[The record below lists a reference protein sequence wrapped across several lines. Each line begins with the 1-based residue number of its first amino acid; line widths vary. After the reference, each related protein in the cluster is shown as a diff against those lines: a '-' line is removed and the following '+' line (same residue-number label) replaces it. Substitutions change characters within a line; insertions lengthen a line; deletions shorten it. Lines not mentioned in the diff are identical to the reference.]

1 MDERHQEKVLARL
14 LARNL
19 RQHLQPGGADCPDA
33 DLLAAYSERSLGD
46 AETPRLEA
54 HFSVCGRCQ
63 EALAALTLS
72 KSEPSTAADK
82 ELVPA
87 VEGEVAGV
95 VAAMAEVSAAAP
107 PPATVAMKAA
117 APAARPAVLGSP
129 EYVKPKRRFWS
140 VRWLAP
146 AVAAAAAVLLWIG
159 LRPHLFVPRAPS
171 TQEKSKIASAPT
183 AEVTPSGT
191 PAEPPKELAQ
201 NVPPPPAAEV
211 EGRAQRA
218 VDEVG
223 RAPLKEP
230 AAKPRG
236 AQALDQLQREPQ
248 TLMSETT
255 GQQPSDKK
263 RVTRS
268 GAAGIVA
275 TPTGAISGEKER
287 ADEALEARRKE
298 AETAGAAAAKPE
310 AGVTQTVEVTRAAGK
325 TNADKLAEKPAGV
338 ATLATLAAPPPASKA
353 EEAPK
358 KAASVQAGAGPDAP
372 PQQFK
377 AAMRQR
383 MVFPPAQVS
392 VTTPNA
398 SVLWRVGPAGQ
409 IEHTRDAGRTWTAQA
424 SNVEVD
430 LVAGSAPAETVC
442 WVVGRAGTVLRTTN
456 GEHWEKVSPPT
467 AMDLIRVKA
476 VDAWKATVVAA
487 DQQRYVTSD
496 GGKTWRTSTE

>member
-1 MDERHQEKVLARL
+1 MDERQQEKVLARL
-14 LARNL
+14 LARSL

-46 AETPRLEA
+46 AETPHLEA

-63 EALAALTLS
+63 EVLAALALS
-72 KSEPSTAADK
+72 KGEPSTVADK

-95 VAAMAEVSAAAP
+95 VAAMADVRAAAP

-146 AVAAAAAVLLWIG
+146 AMAAAAAVLLWIG

-171 TQEKSKIASAPT
+171 TQEESKIASAPT

-191 PAEPPKELAQ
+191 LAEPPKELAQ
-201 NVPPPPAAEV
+201 NVPPPPAAEL

-230 AAKPRG
+230 AAKPRA

-275 TPTGAISGEKER
+275 TPTGTISGEKER
-287 ADEALEARRKE
+287 ADQALEAKGKE
-298 AETAGAAAAKPE
+298 AETAGAAAGKPE

-325 TNADKLAEKPAGV
+325 TDADKLAEKPAGV
-338 ATLATLAAPPPASKA
+338 ATLAAPPPASKA

-358 KAASVQAGAGPDAP
+358 KAAIVQAGAAPDAP
-372 PQQFK
+372 QQQFK

-383 MVFPPAQVS
+383 MVFPPARVS

-398 SVLWRVGPAGQ
+398 SVLWRVGLAGQ
-409 IEHTRDAGRTWTAQA
+409 IERTRDAGRTWTAQA

-456 GEHWEKVSPPT
+456 GEHWEKVFPPT
-467 AMDLIRVKA
+467 AMDLIRVNA